1 MILNNSIGVAL
12 VSDTQKRSKFVVM
25 LMQNENNQNNDD
37 QINKAE
43 TYKTYVKTSAVGL
56 EFGLAIIV
64 GAGGGYLIDKYFQTS
79 PYGLIIGA
87 LIGSLAAA
95 KTLWRFS
102 KKYLAENKKNDE

>member
-1 MILNNSIGVAL
+1 
-12 VSDTQKRSKFVVM
+12 
-25 LMQNENNQNNDD
+25 MQNENNKNTDDD
-37 QINKAE
+37 QQSKAE
-43 TYKTYVKTSAVGL
+43 AYKTYVKTSAVGL

-64 GAGGGYLIDKYFQTS
+64 GAGGGYLIDKYFHTS
-79 PYGLIIGA
+79 PYGLMIGA